1 MIVDYKLTEDYIYI
15 YIYIYYKYNINNISL
30 LKTFI
35 LLSFF

>member
-1 MIVDYKLTEDYIYI
+1 VIVDYKLTEDYIYI
-15 YIYIYYKYNINNISL
+15 IYIYYKYNINNISL